1 MSKNTETT
9 EKKVTKLTRKNIIII
24 AAVIVA
30 LILIIFAM
38 KKTDVKDYSDK
49 YEGFDLS
56 ADIEGTEREDS
67 YTNYL
72 AKHADGKEPRLSG
85 NGIEID
91 LKDDC
96 IFGKEIEF
104 YDTYEGRSNVLYT
117 GNDSTVTWEVDI
129 PESGFYNIK
138 MDYYAMASRGVAV
151 ERGILINGEL
161 PFSDAGN
168 MLFTRIWTDGGK
180 KRVDNQGNEIRPTQV
195 EVFDWQTA
203 YFKDDMGY
211 ITEPYKFWLE
221 KGRQTIGI
229 VSVNEPVAISGVYIT
244 SVSGGKTYSDY
255 ASENSGKTDNAS
267 GKDIIVKVQG
277 EDSTLRS
284 EASLYAKYDRAS
296 STTQPYSVMNTI
308 LNYIGGDPWSTS
320 SQWIEWKVNVPAD
333 GFYNITVKGR
343 QNYARGQVSVRTLL
357 IDGEVPFN
365 EAKVIEFDYSNDWEV
380 KTLADENGDP
390 YRFYLEAGEH
400 TLRLEATL
408 GKAGPILEEL
418 EDSVFRLNQIYR
430 KVLIY
435 TGATPDKYRDYN
447 IDQYYPEVID
457 AMDLEAKRLYK
468 IIDDTVAYTGQKAD
482 KIGTAVTVATQ
493 LERFVEK
500 PFKISSEFVAFRDN
514 ITSMG
519 TAILS
524 MSETKL
530 DVDYLVV
537 SSAGDGIEK
546 DKTNVFKK
554 LAHGVKS
561 FVASFLVDYDAVG
574 DVYDDGDE
582 KILKIWVTTG
592 RDQGTIIK
600 TMIDDA
606 FTPVTGIKVNVEI
619 VNADALLGAVVAGQG
634 PDIVLSIAN
643 GFPVNYALRNGAVDL
658 TEFDDLDHVLS
669 EFYPSAYEPYKFNG
683 GVYGLPET
691 QTYNL
696 LFYRKDVLEELGL
709 EVPNTWDDVIGM
721 LPTIQGNNMEFGIP
735 AASSST
741 ADVSLYYTLLYQMGG
756 GLYDKDAMTTTVNNE
771 QGVNAFEMYTRLF
784 NDYGAPAE
792 YDFINRFRSGL
803 MPIGISNYATYNT
816 LVVSAPEIRG
826 LWDFTLVPAMK
837 TVDENGNEV
846 LNRSVHSDGVC
857 CMMIQTDDQEI
868 KNKGWEFMKWW
879 VGSESQVR
887 FGREMEA
894 LLGSSARY
902 ATANVNAF
910 VQLSWSAHAID
921 VLSEQ
926 RKTTVGMREVAGGY
940 YLSRH
945 VINAVRKVINA
956 KEDPRETILD
966 YAITIDEELTKKRKE
981 FGLPVAE
988 EQKRN

>member
-1 MSKNTETT
+1 MRKNTETT
-9 EKKVTKLTRKNIIII
+9 EKQAKKKTTRTIIIV
-24 AAVIVA
+24 AAVVA
-30 LILIIFAM
+30 ALALIIFLM
-38 KKTDVKDYSDK
+38 KHGEEKNYKYK
-49 YEGFDLS
+49 YEGYDLT
-56 ADIEGTEREDS
+56 ADVKGTEREDS
-67 YTNYL
+67 YTKYL
-72 AKHADGKEPRLSG
+72 AKHDVNAEPRLSG

-91 LKDDC
+91 LGNYVSGEGVK
-96 IFGKEIEF
+96 FVESF
-104 YDTYEGRSNVLYT
+104 EGRNNVLYT
-117 GNDSTVTWEVDI
+117 DNESMVTWKVNV
-129 PESGFYNIK
+129 PESGFYNLQ
-138 MDYYAMASRGVAV
+138 MDYFATQSRGVAV
-151 ERGILINGEL
+151 ERGIYINGAL
-161 PFSDAGN
+161 PFADAGN
-168 MLFTRIWTDGGK
+168 MLFTRIWKDGGE

-195 EVFDWQTA
+195 EVFDWQTG
-203 YFKDDMGY
+203 YFRDDMGY

-221 KGRQTIGI
+221 AGEQTIGLEA
-229 VSVNEPVAISGVYIT
+229 VNEPVAISSLRIV
-244 SVSGGKTYSDY
+244 SVEDEHSYDMYCAENAGK
-255 ASENSGKTDNAS
+255 KDNAS
-267 GKDIIVKVQG
+267 GKDIINKIQG
-277 EDSTLRS
+277 EESTLRS

-320 SQWIEWKVNVPAD
+320 SQWIEWETEIPED

-343 QNYARGQVSVRTLL
+343 QNYARGQVSVRSLY
-357 IDGEVPFN
+357 IDGVIPFD
-365 EAKVIEFDYSNDWEV
+365 EAKIIEFDYDNDWQV
-380 KTLADENGDP
+380 KTLSDENGEA
-390 YRFYLEAGEH
+390 YKFYLTKGKH
-400 TLRLEATL
+400 TIRLEATL
-408 GKAGPILEEL
+408 GKAGAILEEL

-430 KVLIY
+430 RVLIY

-447 IDQYYPEVID
+447 IDQYYPEIIE
-457 AMDLEAKRLYK
+457 AMDIESRRLFK
-468 IIDDTVAYTGQKAD
+468 IIDDTVEYTGQKAD
-482 KIGTAVTVATQ
+482 KIGTAVTVASQ

-500 PFKISSEFVAFRDN
+500 PFKISSEFVSFRDN

-530 DVDYLVV
+530 DVDYIVV
-537 SSAGDGIEK
+537 SSAGDEIEK
-546 DKTNVFKK
+546 DKTNIFKK
-554 LAHGVKS
+554 LAHGVRS
-561 FVASFLVDYDAVG
+561 FIASFIVDYDAVG
-574 DVYDDGDE
+574 DVYDEKTD

-606 FTPVTGIKVNVEI
+606 FTPQTGIKVNVEI

-634 PDIVLSIAN
+634 PDVVLSIAN

-658 TEFDDLDHVLS
+658 TEFDDLDEVLE

-683 GVYGLPET
+683 GIYGLPET

-721 LPTIQGNNMEFGIP
+721 LPTIQGNNMEFCIP

-756 GLYDKDAMTTTVNNE
+756 GLYDKDGMTTTVNNE

-784 NDYGAPAE
+784 NDYGSPTE
-792 YDFINRFRSGL
+792 YDFISRFRSGL

-826 LWDFTLVPAMK
+826 LWDFTLIPAMASE
-837 TVDENGNEV
+837 DENGNTV

-857 CMMIQTDDQEI
+857 CMMIQSDDQEI
-868 KNKGWEFMKWW
+868 KNMGWEFMKWW

-945 VINAVRKVINA
+945 VTNAVRKVINA

-981 FGLPVAE
+981 FGLPTAE
-988 EQKRN
+988 D

>member
-1 MSKNTETT
+1 MSRTTETT
-9 EKKVTKLTRKNIIII
+9 ENIAKKPFNKALIIVPSILAVIILLIVIAKVT
-24 AAVIVA
+24 
-30 LILIIFAM
+30 
-38 KKTDVKDYSDK
+38 DQKDYSKK
-49 YEGFDLS
+49 YEGIDLS
-56 ADIEGTEREDS
+56 LDVEGTGREDS
-67 YTNYL
+67 YTRYL
-72 AKHADGKEPRLSG
+72 EKHVNGAEPVLPNGYLKVDVSDYFEG
-85 NGIEID
+85 NGVEVLD
-91 LKDDC
+91 S
-96 IFGKEIEF
+96 F
-104 YDTYEGRSNVLYT
+104 EGRENVLLT
-117 GNDSTVTWEVDI
+117 GNDSMVTWKVNV
-129 PESGFYNIK
+129 PESGFYNLK
-138 MDYYAMASRGVAV
+138 MDYYATESRGVMI
-151 ERGILINGEL
+151 ERGVYINGKL

-168 MLFTRIWTDGGK
+168 MLFTRIWKDGGE
-180 KRVDNQGNEIRPTQV
+180 KRVDNQGNEIRPTQI
-195 EVFDWQTA
+195 EVFDWQTG
-203 YFKDDMGY
+203 YFRDDMGY

-221 KGRQTIGI
+221 KGEQTIGI
-229 VSVNEPVAISGVYIT
+229 EAVNEPIVISSLYIT
-244 SVSGGKTYSDY
+244 TVDHGMDYSVYE
-255 ASENSGKTDNAS
+255 AANSGKTDNAS
-267 GKDIIVKVQG
+267 GKNIELKIQG

-296 STTQPYSVMNTI
+296 ATTQPYSVMNTI
-308 LNYIGGDPWSTS
+308 LNYIGGDPWRTS
-320 SQWIEWKVNVPAD
+320 SQWIEWDTEIPED

-343 QNYARGQVSVRTLL
+343 QNYARGQVSVRSLY
-357 IDGEVPFN
+357 IDGEIPFN
-365 EAKVIEFDYSNDWEV
+365 EAKIIEFDYGNDWNV

-390 YRFYLEAGEH
+390 YKFYLTAGKH
-400 TLRLEATL
+400 TIRLEATL
-408 GKAGPILEEL
+408 GKAGAILEEL
-418 EDSVFRLNQIYR
+418 EDSVYRLNQIYR

-435 TGATPDKYRDYN
+435 TGANPDKYRDYN
-447 IDQYYPEVID
+447 IQMYYPEVIE

-482 KIGTAVTVATQ
+482 KIGTAVTVAAQ

-500 PFKISSEFVAFRDN
+500 PFKIASEFISFRDN

-530 DVDYLVV
+530 DIDYLVV
-537 SSAGDGIEK
+537 SSADGKITK
-546 DKTNVFKK
+546 DKNNVFKK
-554 LAHGVKS
+554 MWHGIKS
-561 FVASFLVDYDAVG
+561 FVASFIVDYDAVG
-574 DVYDDGDE
+574 DVYTDKND
-582 KILKIWVTTG
+582 KVLKIWVTTG

-600 TMIDDA
+600 TMIDDT
-606 FTPVTGIKVNVEI
+606 FTPKTGVKVNVEI
-619 VNADALLGAVVAGQG
+619 VNPDALLGAVVAGQG
-634 PDIVLSIAN
+634 PDVVLSIAN
-643 GFPVNYALRNGAVDL
+643 NFPVNYALRNGSVDL
-658 TEFDDLDHVLS
+658 TEFDDLDEVLS

-683 GVYGLPET
+683 GIFGLPET

-696 LFYRKDVLEELGL
+696 LFYREDVLEELGL
-709 EVPNTWDDVIGM
+709 EVPDTWDDVIGM
-721 LPTIQGNNMEFGIP
+721 LPTIQGNNMEFGVP
-735 AASSST
+735 AASASL
-741 ADVSLYYTLLYQMGG
+741 ADCSLYYTLLYQMGG
-756 GLYDKDAMTTTVNNE
+756 KLYDEDAMITTINNE

-784 NDYGAPAE
+784 NDYGSPTE
-792 YDFINRFRSGL
+792 YDFISRFRSGL

-837 TVDENGNEV
+837 TINEKGEEV

-868 KNKGWEFMKWW
+868 KNMGWEFMKWW

-902 ATANVNAF
+902 ATANINAF
-910 VQLSWSAHAID
+910 VQLSWSSHAID

-945 VINAVRKVINA
+945 VTNAVRKVINA

-981 FGLPVAE
+981 FGLPTVE
-988 EQKRN
+988 D

>member
-1 MSKNTETT
+1 MRKNTETT
-9 EKKVTKLTRKNIIII
+9 EKKESKLNKKTVFIT
-24 AAVIVA
+24 AGA
-30 LILIIFAM
+30 LLVLGSIIFA
-38 KKTDVKDYSDK
+38 VKHGEEKNYKNK
-49 YEGFDLS
+49 YEGYDLS
-56 ADIEGTEREDS
+56 VDVEGTKREDS

-72 AKHADGKEPRLSG
+72 AKHENGKEPVLPDG
-85 NGIEID
+85 GIEID
-91 LKDDC
+91 LKNY
-96 IFGKEIEF
+96 ISGKGVRF
-104 YDTYEGRSNVLYT
+104 VDSFEGRENVLYT
-117 GNDSTVTWEVDI
+117 DNDSFVTWKVNI
-129 PESGFYNIK
+129 PESGFYNLE
-138 MDYYAMASRGVAV
+138 MDYFATESRGVAV
-151 ERGILINGEL
+151 ERGIYINGEL
-161 PFSDAGN
+161 PFADAGN
-168 MLFTRIWTDGGK
+168 MLFTRIWTDGGE
-180 KRVDNQGNEIRPTQV
+180 KRTDNQGNEIRPTQV
-195 EVFDWQTA
+195 EVFDWQSA

-211 ITEPYKFWLE
+211 IVEPYRFWLE
-221 KGRQTIGI
+221 KGEQTIGLAAVNEPAAVSSIRI
-229 VSVNEPVAISGVYIT
+229 VSVKGAHDYKMYCAENA
-244 SVSGGKTYSDY
+244 GKI
-255 ASENSGKTDNAS
+255 DNAS
-267 GKDIIVKVQG
+267 GKKIIEKVQG
-277 EDSTLRS
+277 EESTLRS

-308 LNYIGGDPWSTS
+308 LNYIGGDPWRTS
-320 SQWIEWKVNVPAD
+320 SQWIEWETEVPED

-343 QNYARGQVSVRTLL
+343 QNYARGQVSVRSLY
-357 IDGEVPFN
+357 IDGEVPFD
-365 EAKVIEFDYSNDWEV
+365 EAKAIEFDYDNDWQV
-380 KTLADENGDP
+380 NTLSDKEGEP
-390 YRFYLEAGEH
+390 YRFYLTKGKH
-400 TLRLEATL
+400 KVRLEATL
-408 GKAGPILEEL
+408 GAAGAILEEL
-418 EDSVFRLNQIYR
+418 EDSVYRLNQIYR
-430 KVLIY
+430 RVLIY

-447 IDQYYPEVID
+447 IDLYYPEVIR
-457 AMDLEAKRLYK
+457 AMDLESKRLYK
-468 IIDDTVAYTGQKAD
+468 IIDDTVEYAGQKAD
-482 KIGTAVTVATQ
+482 KIGTAVTVAAQ

-530 DVDYLVV
+530 DVDYIVI

-546 DKTNVFKK
+546 DRTNIFKK
-554 LAHGVKS
+554 MAHGIRS

-574 DVYDDGDE
+574 DVYDEKKD

-606 FTPVTGIKVNVEI
+606 FTPRTGIKVNVEI

-634 PDIVLSIAN
+634 PDVVLSIAN

-658 TEFDDLDHVLS
+658 TEFEDLDKVLE
-669 EFYPSAYEPYKFNG
+669 EFYPSAYEPYRFNG
-683 GVYGLPET
+683 GIYGLPET

-709 EVPNTWDDVIGM
+709 DVPDTWDDVIGM

-756 GLYDKDAMTTTVNNE
+756 GLYDKDAMTTTINNE

-784 NDYGAPAE
+784 NDYGSPTE
-792 YDFINRFRSGL
+792 YDFISRFRSGL

-826 LWDFTLVPAMK
+826 LWDFTLIPAM
-837 TVDENGNEV
+837 VSEDENGNRK

-857 CMMIQTDDQEI
+857 CMMIQNDDSEI
-868 KNKGWEFMKWW
+868 KNMGWEFMKWW
-879 VGSESQVR
+879 VSSESQVR

-945 VINAVRKVINA
+945 VTNAVRKVINA

-981 FGLPVAE
+981 FGLPTAE
-988 EQKRN
+988 D